1 MTPGSNRK
9 ILTPFNPREAIST
22 AQAAER
28 AGKSVGTIRYWCDK
42 HGIGRKIGGE
52 MHVSRAALEMLLE
65 GDDVALRHYHAGERQ
80 TEPVRRYLQVFD
92 L

>member
-1 MTPGSNRK
+1 MTADRK

-28 AGKSVGTIRYWCDK
+28 AGKSAGAIRCWCDK
-42 HGIGRKIGGE
+42 YGIGRKVGGE
-52 MHVSRAALEMLLE
+52 MHISRVALEMLLD
-65 GDDVALRHYHAGERQ
+65 GNQDALNRYHAGERQ
-80 TEPVRRYLQVFD
+80 AEPVRRYLQMFG